1 MVQISKAIVR
11 LRKENNMSQEDMAN
25 QLNVSR
31 QAVSK
36 WERGE
41 SLPDIENISALAKL
55 FSVSIDS
62 LVNDVAD
69 ENIGNKDEANRIFSP
84 IWKNSLFLIAVIL
97 YFVIGAGFGQW
108 NYAWVAFLLIPILY
122 TVFK

>member
-84 IWKNSLFLIAVIL
+84 TWKNSLFLIAVIL